1 MLIEFRVQQN
11 AQHIHATQAVAETPV
26 ISGRKVNRRQ
36 VEEIIFLVNRHAE
49 MPESMI
55 THQDDDRWFAAL
67 FEDVINQFQ

>member
-11 AQHIHATQAVAETPV
+11 TQHIHTTQAVAETPV
-26 ISGRKVNRRQ
+26 IPGRKVNRCQ
-36 VEEIIFLVNRHAE
+36 VEKIIFLVNRRPE

-67 FEDVINQFQ
+67 FEDVINKFQ